1 MSIFIAT
8 FIIIGI
14 AVIGMAIG
22 VILGRPAIKGSCGG
36 LNQVGL
42 SGSCG
47 GACST
52 EEKEICAQRKADKLK
67 EQSSG

>member
-8 FIIIGI
+8 FIILSI

-22 VILGRPAIKGSCGG
+22 VIMGRPAIKGSCGG

-47 GACST
+47 GTCSA
-52 EEKEICAQRKADKLK
+52 EKKELCAKQKADTLHQ
-67 EQSSG
+67 ER

>member
-8 FIIIGI
+8 FIILTL

-22 VILGRPAIKGSCGG
+22 VIMGRPAIKGSCGG

-52 EEKEICAQRKADKLK
+52 EEKEICAKEKAAKLNQ
-67 EQSSG
+67 ER

>member
-8 FIIIGI
+8 FLILSL
-14 AVIGMAIG
+14 AVIAMAIG

-52 EEKEICAQRKADKLK
+52 EEKEICAQRKADKIK
-67 EQSSG
+67 QDS